1 MTNRWVIIEE
11 TNLLEVERM
20 KRFPLI
26 LLSLL
31 LIAACAVSFAE
42 EAPWVTMENVREHS
56 GNVWREEIPHYN
68 GAEEQGFQPLAMD
81 PAEAWQRLRDAY
93 DGGQDEATREL
104 LQSWGIEMEPC
115 GAPVLRELIS
125 QADLQHHGN
134 SDISTENVPLVQVI
148 SFSGWGWGEEGTLIF
163 VEQWPDWYLWD
174 YIPFACEDFRVCG
187 TDHGT
192 SVYLEFSVI
201 GHGTGCYVRYIDVYH
216 MQARKIEASYTT
228 YGYEVY
234 QDSGIQAYGSACYA
248 ADGVHIFRQLS
259 PLVFDEA
266 QNEFAPAGAV
276 LDAFDYGIDEQGNLE
291 LMN

>member
-1 MTNRWVIIEE
+1 MNMTNRWVIIEE

-115 GAPVLRELIS
+115 GAPVLREVIS

-148 SFSGWGWGEEGTLIF
+148 SFSGWGWGSGKGRDAMSSTRMCIICRREKSRQAIQPT
-163 VEQWPDWYLWD
+163 DTKS
-174 YIPFACEDFRVCG
+174 FR
-187 TDHGT
+187 
-192 SVYLEFSVI
+192 
-201 GHGTGCYVRYIDVYH
+201 
-216 MQARKIEASYTT
+216 MQAFRCTARPAMPEMVCTFSGSFRRWHSMKHRTNLCRQAPFWTYLITASANR
-228 YGYEVY
+228 
-234 QDSGIQAYGSACYA
+234 DIWSG
-248 ADGVHIFRQLS
+248 
-259 PLVFDEA
+259 E
-266 QNEFAPAGAV
+266 
-276 LDAFDYGIDEQGNLE
+276 
-291 LMN
+291 